1 MGRGGAILKSVKP
14 LVAALWPERRR
25 TGTDANHATP
35 NATFTQRTQ
44 PAYLAAAVQPAWR
57 AAAGFVRWPRG

>member
-1 MGRGGAILKSVKP
+1 MGRHGAILKSVKP

-25 TGTDANHATP
+25 TGTDANHAAL

-44 PAYLAAAVQPAWR
+44 PAYLAAAVRTAWR
-57 AAAGFVRWPRG
+57 AAAGFVRWSQG

>member
-1 MGRGGAILKSVKP
+1 MGRHGAILKSGQA
-14 LVAALWPERRR
+14 LVAALWSERRR

-44 PAYLAAAVQPAWR
+44 PAYLAAAVRTA
-57 AAAGFVRWPRG
+57 

>member
-1 MGRGGAILKSVKP
+1 MGRHGAILKSGQA

-35 NATFTQRTQ
+35 NATFTQHTQ
-44 PAYLAAAVQPAWR
+44 PAYLAAAVGPACR
-57 AAAGFVRWPRG
+57 AVAGFVR